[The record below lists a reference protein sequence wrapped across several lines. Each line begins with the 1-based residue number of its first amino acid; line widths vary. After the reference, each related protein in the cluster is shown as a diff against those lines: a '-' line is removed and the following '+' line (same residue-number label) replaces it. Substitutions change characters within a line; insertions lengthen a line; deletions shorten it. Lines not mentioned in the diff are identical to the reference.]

1 MNSFGFI
8 FVFICMNLFG
18 FILYWGSFLLS
29 YFFSKV
35 GKNYLF
41 RDYYECG
48 FKEIPDIKMQMDI
61 SFSMIGLIFLVYE
74 FEVILFFPIF
84 LNYASLTFYYLAILI
99 FSFFLLGLSYWY
111 EWDYYSLYWS
121 F

>member
-8 FVFICMNLFG
+8 FVFLCMNIFG
-18 FILYWGSFLLS
+18 IILYWGTFFLS

-48 FKEIPDIKMQMDI
+48 FKELPDVKMQMDI

-74 FEVILFFPIF
+74 FEVILFLPIF
-84 LNYASLTFYYLAILI
+84 INKTF
-99 FSFFLLGLSYWY
+99 FSKQSGGCLHQSNPCPTFTFNLRH
-111 EWDYYSLYWS
+111 
-121 F
+121 

>member
-1 MNSFGFI
+1 M
-8 FVFICMNLFG
+8 
-18 FILYWGSFLLS
+18 
-29 YFFSKV
+29 
-35 GKNYLF
+35 F

-48 FKEIPDIKMQMDI
+48 FKELPDIKMQMDI

-74 FEVILFFPIF
+74 FEVILFLPIF
-84 LNYASLTFYYLAILI
+84 LNYSGLTFYYLIILW